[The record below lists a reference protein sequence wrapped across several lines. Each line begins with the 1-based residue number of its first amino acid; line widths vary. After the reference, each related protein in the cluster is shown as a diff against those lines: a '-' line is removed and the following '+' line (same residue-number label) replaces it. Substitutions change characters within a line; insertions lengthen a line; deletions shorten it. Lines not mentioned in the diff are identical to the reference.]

1 VLTGALAGFVPR
13 ERELSTGTPRAGLRA
28 TWADSFGREFTILSG
43 VEGELRGADTGQ
55 QLQVRG
61 HSARLLENEAT
72 DTRFAVWREAPEGL
86 PCSQYAAIATGLSDG
101 EFRAYVQLI
110 R

>member
-1 VLTGALAGFVPR
+1 MLR
-13 ERELSTGTPRAGLRA
+13 EREVVSTGVPRAGLRA
-28 TWADSFGREFTILSG
+28 TWADSFGREFSILSG
-43 VEGELRGADTGQ
+43 VEGELGGADTGQ
-55 QLQVRG
+55 RLQVRG
-61 HSARLLENEAT
+61 HTARLLQNQAT

-101 EFRAYVQLI
+101 EFKTYVQLI